1 MLLTVPR
8 VFYFNQEPLQDPKAF
23 KTEVSQ
29 GLMAE
34 RVEGTSGE
42 KALFSASDTSASC

>member
-8 VFYFNQEPLQDPKAF
+8 IFYLDQEPLQDPKAL
-23 KTEVSQ
+23 KTEVNQ

-34 RVEGTSGE
+34 IVEGTSGE
-42 KALFSASDTSASC
+42 KDFFSASDTSASC